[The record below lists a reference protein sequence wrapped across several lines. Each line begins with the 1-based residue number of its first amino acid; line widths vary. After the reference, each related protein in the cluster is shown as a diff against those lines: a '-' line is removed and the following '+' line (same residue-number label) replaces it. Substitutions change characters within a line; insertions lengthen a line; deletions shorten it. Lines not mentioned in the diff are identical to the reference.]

1 MIIDIL
7 QIIGDKMCGMLRIGR
22 RKKMKNVLVLGV
34 SGMLGSMMFDYLS
47 KNPDLNIYGTIRNPK
62 YKREKIFLFDANNI
76 SQLEAPEFLDLK
88 IDFIINC
95 IGITKPFSKDDDPA
109 GVKRAIAI
117 NAKFPW
123 ELADYVKKYDIKV
136 LQIATDCV
144 YSGKKGNYIE
154 DDPHDPLDVYGK
166 SKSLGEVFD
175 GSALLIRCSIIGPE
189 PKDHKS
195 FLYEWFLSQKT
206 GGTIG
211 GYEHHSWN
219 GVTTLQFAQLCEKI
233 IVLDKYDELIQE
245 SSIHHLIQ
253 NPTVNKF
260 ELMHI
265 FNDIFNKDLQINR
278 VNIPD
283 QSVDRSLNTKY
294 HLLEKLVKKT
304 DMKTAILRLKEYDI
318 S

>member
-1 MIIDIL
+1 
-7 QIIGDKMCGMLRIGR
+7 
-22 RKKMKNVLVLGV
+22 MKNILVLGV
-34 SGMLGSMMFDYLS
+34 SGMLGSMVFDYLS
-47 KNPDLNIYGTIRNPK
+47 KNPDLNTYGTVRDPK
-62 YKREKIFLFDANNI
+62 YKRDKVFLFDANDI
-76 SQLEAPEFLDLK
+76 SQLETARFLDLK
-88 IDFIINC
+88 IEYIINC
-95 IGITKPFSKDDDPA
+95 IGIIKPFSKDDDPI

-123 ELADYVKKYDIKV
+123 ELANHVKKYNMKV

-189 PKDHKS
+189 LKEQKS
-195 FLYEWFLSQKT
+195 SLYEWFLSQEK
-206 GGTIG
+206 GSTIG
-211 GYEHHSWN
+211 GYEHHNWN

-233 IVLDKYDELIQE
+233 IILDKYDELIQK
-245 SSIHHLIQ
+245 SPIQHFIQ

-265 FNDIFNKDLQINR
+265 FNDVFNKGLQINR
-278 VNIPD
+278 VNVPD
-283 QSVDRSLNTKY
+283 QSVDRSLSTKY
-294 HLLEKLVKKT
+294 HFLENLVQKT
-304 DMKTAILRLKEYDI
+304 DMKTAILKLKEYEL

>member
-1 MIIDIL
+1 
-7 QIIGDKMCGMLRIGR
+7 
-22 RKKMKNVLVLGV
+22 MKNILVLGV
-34 SGMLGSMMFDYLS
+34 SGMLGSMIFDYLS
-47 KNPDLNIYGTIRNPK
+47 KNQDLNTYGTVRNPK
-62 YKREKIFLFDANNI
+62 YKRENVFLFDANDI
-76 SQLEAPEFLDLK
+76 SKLETSQFLDLK
-88 IDFIINC
+88 IDYIINC

-109 GVKRAIAI
+109 GVKRGIPI

-123 ELADYVKKYDIKV
+123 ELAEYVKKNNMKV

-144 YSGKKGNYIE
+144 YSGKKGNYVE

-189 PKDHKS
+189 PKEQKS
-195 FLYEWFLSQKT
+195 FLFEWFLKQET
-206 GGTIG
+206 GSTIG
-211 GYEHHSWN
+211 GYEHHNWN

-233 IVLDKYDELIQE
+233 ITLNKYDELIQE
-245 SSIHHLIQ
+245 SPIQ
-253 NPTVNKF
+253 HFILNPTVNKF

-283 QSVDRSLNTKY
+283 QSVERSLNTKY
-294 HLLEKLVKKT
+294 HLLENLVEST
-304 DMKTAILRLKEYDI
+304 DMKTAILRLKEYEL